1 MSASIQVLTR
11 AMQLL
16 EILTRKDAPMCLA
29 EIAEASGL
37 PKSSAHRILMAL
49 EAEGYVRSEGQGTY
63 AVGMSMICL
72 AGKVVRRGIV
82 FQAAR
87 FMRELRDLT
96 QCSVYLSTVNNFELV
111 YLHRAPGPIA
121 PVNDIG
127 YIVDIYYG
135 TGGRAILSTYS
146 EQQIEELFLRRPLT
160 PRTDLSLKTREAFLE
175 ELECTRKRGYARSVG
190 EYLVGVSGI
199 GAPIYDYTGECVAAL
214 SLSAVAST
222 IPCDIEDY
230 AGVLLRTAEEISQWL
245 GYGKNASA

>member
-127 YIVDIYYG
+127 YIGDIYYG

-199 GAPIYDYTGECVAAL
+199 GAPIYDYTCLLYTSDAA
-214 SLSAVAST
+214 
-222 IPCDIEDY
+222 DE
-230 AGVLLRTAEEISQWL
+230 
-245 GYGKNASA
+245 

>member
-127 YIVDIYYG
+127 YIGDIYYG

-190 EYLVGVSGI
+190 EYLVGVSG
-199 GAPIYDYTGECVAAL
+199 
-214 SLSAVAST
+214 T
-222 IPCDIEDY
+222 IP
-230 AGVLLRTAEEISQWL
+230 A
-245 GYGKNASA
+245 NA

>member
-49 EAEGYVRSEGQGTY
+49 EAEGYVRSEGQGMY

-96 QCSVYLSTVNNFELV
+96 MQRLPFHRQQFRLV
-111 YLHRAPGPIA
+111 YLHRAPGPHR
-121 PVNDIG
+121 PGQRHRVHQG
-127 YIVDIYYG
+127 YLLQDRRAG
-135 TGGRAILSTYS
+135 HLTG
-146 EQQIEELFLRRPLT
+146 
-160 PRTDLSLKTREAFLE
+160 
-175 ELECTRKRGYARSVG
+175 
-190 EYLVGVSGI
+190 
-199 GAPIYDYTGECVAAL
+199 AA
-214 SLSAVAST
+214 
-222 IPCDIEDY
+222 D
-230 AGVLLRTAEEISQWL
+230 
-245 GYGKNASA
+245 